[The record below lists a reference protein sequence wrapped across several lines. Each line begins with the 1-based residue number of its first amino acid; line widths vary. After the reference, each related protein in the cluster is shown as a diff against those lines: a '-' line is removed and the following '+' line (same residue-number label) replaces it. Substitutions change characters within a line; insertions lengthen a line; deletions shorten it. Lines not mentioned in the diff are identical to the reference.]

1 MSKEPMSKDQWARDF
16 AKALQD
22 QVSQYNS
29 PSNAVSMARG
39 AADMLERQ
47 REDDPVA
54 EDLPE
59 VGTRPHQTASDMHV
73 PVWRLQEAQTQVRE
87 LQKIIN
93 IARTTLRL
101 DHSASITIGARKFM
115 EELDELK
122 TSQKLKIAGLEDK
135 LRAAE
140 DECRQAKEH
149 RGCTLKSWDLSVQ
162 RNLELIAER
171 DELIKERAQL
181 SSANGKLLE
190 ECTELIRQ
198 RDELK
203 AKLTTVSESYE
214 TRIDAFIKNGHETL
228 QRYENLFAEYQSV
241 KADRDGLLNSLNKTT
256 GALNKLSREH
266 KDALVNHD
274 SIKADHEVI
283 KSDRDQLLGVL
294 SKLREDYSNLMTRH
308 ELLRG
313 QYHKF
318 KNERT
323 CVVPAAGVATE
334 ETKGEIVTVQ
344 GELIAQ
350 SFSGVQIR
358 LPSGTCLY
366 VAKEDLT
373 PENNK

>member
-1 MSKEPMSKDQWARDF
+1 MSKEPMSKDQWAKDF
-16 AKALQD
+16 AKALQE

-39 AADMLERQ
+39 AADMQERQ
-47 REDDPVA
+47 REAAPVNL
-54 EDLPE
+54 EE
-59 VGTRPHQTASDMHV
+59 E
-73 PVWRLQEAQTQVRE
+73 RL
-87 LQKIIN
+87 
-93 IARTTLRL
+93 
-101 DHSASITIGARKFM
+101 
-115 EELDELK
+115 
-122 TSQKLKIAGLEDK
+122 KLKIEGLEDK

-162 RNLELIAER
+162 RNIELIA
-171 DELIKERAQL
+171 D
-181 SSANGKLLE
+181 
-190 ECTELIRQ
+190 

-203 AKLTTVSESYE
+203 TKLEANEKES
-214 TRIDAFIKNGHETL
+214 L

-283 KSDRDQLLGVL
+283 KSDRDHLLGVL
-294 SKLREDYSNLMTRH
+294 SNLRGDYSKLMTRNDH
-308 ELLRG
+308 LR
-313 QYHKF
+313 YECNRL
-318 KNERT
+318 KNELKFVAPT
-323 CVVPAAGVATE
+323 DGVATE
-334 ETKGEIVTVQ
+334 ETKGETVTVQ

-350 SFSGVQIR
+350 SLSGVQIR
-358 LPSGTCLY
+358 LPSGSCLY

-373 PENNK
+373 PENK